1 MGQGATRNAGEG
13 LLAVAGEVTHM
24 VGPTPIRHG

>member
-13 LLAVAGEVTHM
+13 LLAVAGEVTHG
-24 VGPTPIRHG
+24 GPNPYSS